1 VNESRRRLL
10 ERVSAALRDY
20 LGGGGEAAL
29 HAGYETGREALE
41 LGLGVLEVSAMTHEA
56 LLDLAMHEEAAR
68 VVRALAGAGP
78 FALECLSP
86 FEMAHRGARES
97 NVALR
102 RIVQAR
108 EDENRRLALE
118 LHDQASQ
125 MVAVVHLA
133 LDRVTGHLAPE
144 GRAHLES
151 VRQHLRTLEQQL
163 RRITHEMRPAML
175 DDLGLMAALR
185 FLGEGV
191 GQRSGLMVR
200 VTGSLDER
208 PPAAVEIAL
217 YRVAQEALNNVVRHA
232 QASRVTLHIERRE
245 ECAMLTVRDD
255 GAGFDPG
262 AAVGNATHQGLGL
275 RGVRE
280 RVAALGGVLRI
291 HSAPGRGTE
300 VCVVVPFVG
309 VTDGA
314 HTAGR

>member
-1 VNESRRRLL
+1 
-10 ERVSAALRDY
+10 
-20 LGGGGEAAL
+20 
-29 HAGYETGREALE
+29 
-41 LGLGVLEVSAMTHEA
+41 
-56 LLDLAMHEEAAR
+56 
-68 VVRALAGAGP
+68 
-78 FALECLSP
+78 
-86 FEMAHRGARES
+86 
-97 NVALR
+97 
-102 RIVQAR
+102 
-108 EDENRRLALE
+108 
-118 LHDQASQ
+118 
-125 MVAVVHLA
+125 
-133 LDRVTGHLAPE
+133 
-144 GRAHLES
+144 
-151 VRQHLRTLEQQL
+151 
-163 RRITHEMRPAML
+163 
-175 DDLGLMAALR
+175 
-185 FLGEGV
+185 
-191 GQRSGLMVR
+191 MVR